1 MSYAEEQPREQRHD
15 PINTPV
21 PSRVQTQV
29 ALYIIRKSPSER
41 EIKMIKECDVY

>member
-21 PSRVQTQV
+21 PGFRLQTQV

-41 EIKMIKECDVY
+41 EIKMIKECGV